1 MTQAHSKPLSSFGI
15 KKMRVG
21 KILAD
26 LGEYRVF
33 RVTRNTAGIRYL
45 CRFRRSHSD
54 KLIHGTLPGTL
65 PRVITPT
72 PLFRREVVHFAL
84 SSGIEDFPQC
94 VELRFTGDAEEGMSS
109 TTL

>member
-15 KKMRVG
+15 KKMCVG

-45 CRFRRSHSD
+45 YRFRCSHSD
-54 KLIHGTLPGTL
+54 KLIHGTL

-72 PLFRREVVHFAL
+72 PLFRRGSSSLCPFVGDRGL
-84 SSGIEDFPQC
+84 SSEY
-94 VELRFTGDAEEGMSS
+94 
-109 TTL
+109 